1 MDFAHILRALMSLY
15 VALGLFWLFSA
26 FNDKY
31 RNTAVL
37 TTGIFAGGLVIG
49 RLLSLLAD
57 GQPSPIMLVY
67 IAMELGLIP
76 VPCSCSGC
84 PTKAGSHSSET
95 GSFFPRQSEAPPNR
109 SNHSFI
115 VLPGKWCLSRSLRVE
130 VARLKQDQIV
140 ATHEV
145 HGSENTVFR
154 FQKVAGDTRC
164 LFQMPRLRSPRRSC
178 VARRSR
184 FFRRHPIVRPVFV
197 E

>member
-49 RLLSLLAD
+49 RLLSLFAD

-76 VPCSCSGC
+76 V
-84 PTKAGSHSSET
+84 AM
-95 GSFFPRQSEAPPNR
+95 
-109 SNHSFI
+109 
-115 VLPGKWCLSRSLRVE
+115 L
-130 VARLKQDQIV
+130 
-140 ATHEV
+140 
-145 HGSENTVFR
+145 VFR
-154 FQKVAGDTRC
+154 LPD
-164 LFQMPRLRSPRRSC
+164 
-178 VARRSR
+178 
-184 FFRRHPIVRPVFV
+184 
-197 E
+197 